1 MLWYDGIFGCLSP
14 HMCQNWI
21 VNCVMWL
28 IIKNVLFLKY
38 SLKMNVFI
46 FNVFIK
52 NVEQDFLWLKL
63 DSTDSTI
70 DTGVKISLTEG
81 IQSVNFLFSVY
92 SVFCPPGYTWN
103 RENTFMLPLHRTP
116 PYLFQTFCLW
126 FFQFFILPFPHRQ
139 SRLQSFY
146 LFFQR

>member
-1 MLWYDGIFGCLSP
+1 
-14 HMCQNWI
+14 
-21 VNCVMWL
+21 
-28 IIKNVLFLKY
+28 
-38 SLKMNVFI
+38 MNVFI

-70 DTGVKISLTEG
+70 DTGVTISLTEG

-103 RENTFMLPLHRTP
+103 REYFHAPFTSYTSLPVSDFLPLILSVLHTSISTQTKLTP
-116 PYLFQTFCLW
+116 VVLSLFPKISAF
-126 FFQFFILPFPHRQ
+126 
-139 SRLQSFY
+139 
-146 LFFQR
+146 

>member
-1 MLWYDGIFGCLSP
+1 
-14 HMCQNWI
+14 
-21 VNCVMWL
+21 
-28 IIKNVLFLKY
+28 
-38 SLKMNVFI
+38 MNVFI

-116 PYLFQTFCLW
+116 PYLFQTFCL
-126 FFQFFILPFPHRQ
+126 
-139 SRLQSFY
+139 
-146 LFFQR
+146 

>member
-1 MLWYDGIFGCLSP
+1 
-14 HMCQNWI
+14 
-21 VNCVMWL
+21 
-28 IIKNVLFLKY
+28 
-38 SLKMNVFI
+38 MNVFI

-52 NVEQDFLWLKL
+52 NVEQDFLWLKF

-81 IQSVNFLFSVY
+81 IQSVNLLFSVY

-116 PYLFQTFCLW
+116 PYLFQTFCL
-126 FFQFFILPFPHRQ
+126 
-139 SRLQSFY
+139 
-146 LFFQR
+146 